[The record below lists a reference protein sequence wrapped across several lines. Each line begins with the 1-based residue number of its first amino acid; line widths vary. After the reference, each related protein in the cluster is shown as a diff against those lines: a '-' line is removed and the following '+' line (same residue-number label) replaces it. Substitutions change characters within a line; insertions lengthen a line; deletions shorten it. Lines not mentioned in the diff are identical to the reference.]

1 MPWAMG
7 EKLSGPNA
15 EFALGRLYES
25 IQGYTIDEIWKEA
38 SSDEDLRKSKALS
51 TYQKQNCSFLK

>member
-1 MPWAMG
+1 MG
-7 EKLSGPNA
+7 EKLNGPTT

-25 IQGYTIDEIWKEA
+25 IQEYTIDEIWKDTT
-38 SSDEDLRKSKALS
+38 SSEDLRKTKALT